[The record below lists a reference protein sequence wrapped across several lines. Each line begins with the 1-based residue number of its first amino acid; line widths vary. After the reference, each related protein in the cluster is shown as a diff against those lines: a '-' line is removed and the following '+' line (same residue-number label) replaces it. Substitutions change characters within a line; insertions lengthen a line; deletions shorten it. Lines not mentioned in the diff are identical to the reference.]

1 MPANTLRRILLFWA
15 IGAVIAV
22 AIALLA
28 SAMPSVF
35 GWFTLP
41 FWVLPALA
49 GFGAHDGVILPFGLV
64 SGSLFYGAVSFFIL
78 RFIGSSAAGP
88 KI

>member
-1 MPANTLRRILLFWA
+1 MPAHTLKRILLFWA
-15 IGAVIAV
+15 IGAIV
-22 AIALLA
+22 ALTIALLA

-35 GWFTLP
+35 GWFALP

-49 GFGAHDGVILPFGLV
+49 GFGAHDGVMLPLGLV
-64 SGSLFYGAVSFFIL
+64 SGSLFYGAVSFFIF